1 MEKFVV
7 IAILAG
13 LIATAT
19 LLAPKHRTVA
29 EVDEAS
35 MVPPSDVNPLRWIR
49 IGNPFEELSR

>member
-1 MEKFVV
+1 MDKFVV
-7 IAILAG
+7 TAILAG

-35 MVPPSDVNPLRWIR
+35 MAAPSDIDALRWIR
-49 IGNPFEELSR
+49 IGNPFEAN